1 MIQLVG
7 ISLISATLYLVIK
20 KYSPEYTVLAQIGGV
35 IVVLIAAFPYIKHVI
50 DFYNEYAGMLS
61 VSNEYLGTVL
71 KIVGI
76 AVLTQFSSD
85 ICRDSGQTALAA
97 NVEFAGKL
105 MIAVLSLPMAK
116 TLLEVAVSV
125 IKMR

>member
-1 MIQLVG
+1 
-7 ISLISATLYLVIK
+7 
-20 KYSPEYTVLAQIGGV
+20 
-35 IVVLIAAFPYIKHVI
+35 
-50 DFYNEYAGMLS
+50 MLS